1 MTTVRMIMFSIRI
14 VCPDAPP
21 KNGFSDFCCNNCGE
35 RLYCQRLILTN
46 RWGEI
51 SVYRDIFDRLMALPL
66 LRVLEPFYRKHKEAL
81 LYLFFGGLTTVV
93 SIAIFALFNTVL
105 GVNELLA
112 NIISWILAVAFAF
125 FTNRIWVFSAPSE
138 GKGSFLKQMLSFF
151 GGRLFTLAVEEA
163 GLFVFVSRLRFPG
176 IAVKTAAQVL
186 VIVLNYVISKWIV
199 FRA

>member
-1 MTTVRMIMFSIRI
+1 
-14 VCPDAPP
+14 
-21 KNGFSDFCCNNCGE
+21 
-35 RLYCQRLILTN
+35 
-46 RWGEI
+46 
-51 SVYRDIFDRLMALPL
+51 MALPP
-66 LRVLEPFYRKHKEAL
+66 LRVFEPFYRKHKEAL
-81 LYLFFGGLTTVV
+81 LYLFFGGLTTAF
-93 SIAIFALFNTVL
+93 SIAVFALFNAVL
-105 GVNELLA
+105 GVNELVA

-125 FTNRIWVFSAPSE
+125 FTNRIWVFSAPAE

-163 GLFVFVSRLRFPG
+163 VLFVFVSRLRFPG